1 MKTTG
6 KKQQKIGRKVG
17 YMVSIM
23 MTVSTIIVVGLCV
36 WMFYSLVMKQLEDK
50 CVTGTNVLSYELSR
64 IPDGED
70 KTAMLDNLK
79 NHMGME
85 FTIFEGDTRA
95 YTTITQ
101 NGQRAVG
108 TKLSSNVAN
117 IVLQQGKSYVGTTN
131 ILGVKHLCSYMPV
144 KNANGQ
150 VTGLIFSGI
159 SASNATSSVMLVIG
173 LAALVALISIVV
185 CILILA
191 ACLSRKI
198 SVPLKKITQMA
209 HHIEQGNLGLE
220 NGKNITVDVIS
231 NDEIGELSQAF
242 GSTMS
247 RLRAYIGEIT
257 QLLSAIAGGDLT
269 KDAKQEY
276 IGDFASLKT
285 SLESIKTKLNE
296 TLFRIAES
304 SNQVATGSDQ
314 VAHSAQSLAH
324 GAIEQ
329 ASTLQELSSTIT
341 EISNNAQKTAN
352 IAEKAGEFVQ
362 QAGAQL
368 NVSIE
373 HVGELNVAMEQI
385 SGSSE
390 EISKIIDTIENIAFQ
405 TNILALN
412 AAIEAARAG
421 TSGKGFAVVADEVR
435 NLAIKSDEAAKATKQ
450 LIDSS
455 LHAVHVGRDAAEKVS
470 ASLEQTG
477 QTASGVTS
485 MMSMV
490 VQAVDSQ
497 TTAISQVT
505 EGIDQIS
512 GVVQTNSASS
522 EECASASEELS
533 TQANVLQKLLGSF
546 RISRNSHK

>member
-1 MKTTG
+1 MNKTG
-6 KKQQKIGRKVG
+6 IKQRKIGRKVG

-23 MTVSTIIVVGLCV
+23 MTISTIIVVGMCV
-36 WMFYSLVMKQLEDK
+36 WMFYSLVMKQLEDQ
-50 CVTGTNVLSYELSR
+50 CVTGTNILSYEMSR
-64 IPDGED
+64 ISDEED

-79 NHMGME
+79 NYMGME

-108 TKLSSNVAN
+108 TKLSGNVAD
-117 IVLQQGKSYVGTTN
+117 IVLQQGKSYVGTTD
-131 ILGVKHLCSYMPV
+131 ILGVKHLCSYVPI
-144 KNANGQ
+144 KNASGQ
-150 VTGLIFSGI
+150 VTGLIFSGV
-159 SASNATSSVMLVIG
+159 SAANAGSSVTLVIG
-173 LAALVALISIVV
+173 LAALVGLIAIVV
-185 CILILA
+185 CIFILA
-191 ACLSRKI
+191 ACLSRHI
-198 SVPLKKITQMA
+198 SVPLKKITEIA
-209 HHIEQGNLGLE
+209 RHIQQGNLGLKS
-220 NGKNITVDVIS
+220 GKNITVDVVS
-231 NDEIGELSQAF
+231 NDEIGELSHAF
-242 GSTMS
+242 EATMS
-247 RLRAYIGEIT
+247 RLRAYICEIT
-257 QLLSAIAGGDLT
+257 ELLSSIAGGDLT
-269 KDAKQEY
+269 RDTKQEY
-276 IGDFASLKT
+276 IGDFASIKT
-285 SLESIKTKLNE
+285 SLENIKTKLNE
-296 TLFRIAES
+296 TLFRIEES
-304 SNQVATGSDQ
+304 SNQVATGSGQ

-324 GAIEQ
+324 GATEQ
-329 ASTLQELSSTIT
+329 ASAVQELSATIT
-341 EISNNAQKTAN
+341 EISENARKTAN
-352 IAEKAGEFVQ
+352 MAEQAGEFVQ

-373 HVGELNVAMEQI
+373 HVRELNVAMEQI

-412 AAIEAARAG
+412 AAVEAARAG
-421 TSGKGFAVVADEVR
+421 TAGKGFAVVADEVR

-455 LHAVHVGRDAAEKVS
+455 LHAVHVGMDATKKVS
-470 ASLEQTG
+470 TSLEQTG
-477 QTASGVTS
+477 QAASGVTS

-512 GVVQTNSASS
+512 EVVQTNSASS

-546 RISRNSHK
+546 RISKNSHS

>member
-1 MKTTG
+1 MKKTG
-6 KKQQKIGRKVG
+6 KKRQRIGRKVG

-36 WMFYSLVMKQLEDK
+36 WMFYSLVMKELEDK
-50 CVTGTNVLSYELSR
+50 CITGTNVLSYELSR
-64 IPDGED
+64 IPDEED

-79 NHMGME
+79 SYMGME

-108 TKLSSNVAN
+108 TKLSGNVAN
-117 IVLQQGKSYVGTTN
+117 IVLQQGQSYVGTTN
-131 ILGVKHLCSYMPV
+131 ILGVKHLCSYEPI

-159 SASNATSSVMLVIG
+159 SAANASSSVTLVIG
-173 LAALVALISIVV
+173 LAALVALIAIIV

-191 ACLSRKI
+191 AYLSRKV
-198 SVPLKKITQMA
+198 SVPLKKITQIA
-209 HHIEQGNLGLE
+209 RHIEQGNLGLE
-220 NGKNITVDVIS
+220 NKKNISVDIVS

-242 GSTMS
+242 GSTIL

-257 QLLSAIAGGDLT
+257 ELLSAIAGGDLSRDT
-269 KDAKQEY
+269 QQEY
-276 IGDFASLKT
+276 IGDFASLKI
-285 SLESIKTKLNE
+285 SLESIKKILNE
-296 TLFRIAES
+296 TLFRIADS
-304 SNQVATGSDQ
+304 SNQVAAGSNQ
-314 VAHSAQSLAH
+314 VADSAQSLAH
-324 GAIEQ
+324 GATEQ
-329 ASTLQELSSTIT
+329 ASAVQELSATIT
-341 EISNNAQKTAN
+341 EISNNARKTAE
-352 IAEKAGEFVQ
+352 IAEKAGELVQ
-362 QAGAQL
+362 QASTQMNA
-368 NVSIE
+368 SIE
-373 HVGELNVAMEQI
+373 HVRELNVAMSQI

-412 AAIEAARAG
+412 AAVEAARAG
-421 TSGKGFAVVADEVR
+421 TAGKGFAVVADEVR

-455 LHAVHVGRDAAEKVS
+455 LHTVRVGRDAAEKVS
-470 ASLEQTG
+470 MSLEQTS

-490 VQAVDSQ
+490 VQAVDNQ

-546 RISRNSHK
+546 RISKDSHQ